1 MKNLKVGSKVY
12 HFMQM
17 SRVGTVIRI
26 EKVPMPFMTTEV
38 SMSGLTRIIVK
49 FDDKTEESFSP
60 EDLMRA
66 DI

>member
-1 MKNLKVGSKVY
+1 MKNLKIGSKVY

-17 SRVGTVIRI
+17 SRVGTIVRV
-26 EKVPMPFMTTEV
+26 ERVPMPFMTTGG
-38 SMSGLTRIIVK
+38 SMSGLTKIIVK
-49 FDDKTEESFSP
+49 FDDDTEEAFSP

>member
-1 MKNLKVGSKVY
+1 MKNFKIGSRVY

-17 SRVGTVIRI
+17 SRVGTIARI
-26 EKVPMPFMTTEV
+26 EKVPMPFMTTEG
-38 SMSGLTRIIVK
+38 SMSGLTKIIVR
-49 FDDKTEESFSP
+49 FDDNTEESFSP

>member
-1 MKNLKVGSKVY
+1 
-12 HFMQM
+12 MQM

-26 EKVPMPFMTTEV
+26 EKVPMPFMTTEG
-38 SMSGLTRIIVK
+38 SMSGLTKIIVK
-49 FDDKTEESFSP
+49 FDDNTEESFSP